1 MAVSDS
7 YPSMDRLAELQQLIA
22 DFADIQ
28 RMVDMTDKG
37 RLEND
42 VEHSFGLALTC
53 LFLAPKVAPKLNLE
67 KILTYAL
74 THDIVEIHAGD
85 TFAFDAQA
93 TKGKQARERSALKKL
108 RQEWPDFPEL
118 AKSAEAYMDKLDPEA
133 RFVYTIDKILP
144 SMMVNLGE
152 KDAFWTR
159 HKITRQTH
167 NSLKQARMQES
178 EEALP
183 YLEMFLAWMNDP
195 DYFYKAD

>member
-1 MAVSDS
+1 MLRQPAR
-7 YPSMDRLAELQQLIA
+7 PSMERLAELQRLIA
-22 DFADIQ
+22 DFSDIK

-42 VEHSFGLALTC
+42 VEHSYGLALTC

-118 AKSAEAYMDKLDPEA
+118 TDSAQAYMDKLDPEA

-152 KDAFWTR
+152 KSAFWKR
-159 HKITRQTH
+159 HKITRSTH
-167 NSLKQARMQES
+167 ASLKRARMQES

-195 DYFYKAD
+195 DYFYTAD